1 MRFRGVWSRGQTACL
16 GICKAFFFHSLIHG
30 VRVTKLEGVLG
41 EIPFPQQRD
50 CSMEHDSGD
59 DDDDDDGAITYPCS
73 TEHQHLI
80 HRLALPLFAL
90 LLTSDH
96 VVGQ

>member
-1 MRFRGVWSRGQTACL
+1 
-16 GICKAFFFHSLIHG
+16 
-30 VRVTKLEGVLG
+30 
-41 EIPFPQQRD
+41 
-50 CSMEHDSGD
+50 MEHDSGD